1 MPVQSPRHTT
11 GDWQNDPMSVVG
23 NSSRFTRAV
32 GLLQA
37 LVSRQPGTFA
47 VAVGGAAVFAFFTAG
62 SSLGVRWMID
72 NVIVP
77 RFDEGSV
84 AAGSVLAGTVLLVS
98 IALIR
103 AAGVVVR
110 RVFAGK
116 TEWGVA
122 EKLGNEVVQRY
133 ADQPAVWHRTRS
145 AGDLVSRAGVD
156 VEAAVSVLA
165 PLPYG
170 SSVVLLLF
178 ISAIG
183 LLLTDPV
190 VGAVAALVLPM
201 LLVVNLGYQR
211 RVDRHFDEAQKQMG
225 SLSEAV
231 LESFEGVAVVKAF
244 GAEHRETERLSL
256 ITGRL
261 RDARMRAVRVR
272 ATFEMALDA
281 VPSLANLLMLWV
293 GAHRVS
299 GGHMSVGELAS
310 AMYLFTLLVMPL
322 RLIGYVFSELPHSSA
337 GWNRWREVTEE
348 PLRDDPRSVITRSNA
363 GIAVAVR
370 DLSVS
375 HDGQRVLS
383 GVSFELPVGGHTA
396 VVGGTGVG
404 KSTLIAAIAG
414 LVPVDEG
421 RIEVAEGGCTVVFQE
436 PFVFSGTV
444 RFNICLGVD
453 VDDAVLSEAV
463 RVAEA
468 GFLTTLEKGL
478 DTELGERGVSLSGGQ
493 RQRLALARA
502 LATRR
507 PVLLLDDTTSSL
519 DPTTEAKVLA
529 NLSATS
535 LVDTVVSVASRPST
549 IATAD
554 RVVHLGTSG
563 RVTVGTHRDLMLSVP
578 EYRELIEAFD
588 ADRRETS
595 GNGTVVQ
602 GEHR

>member
-1 MPVQSPRHTT
+1 M
-11 GDWQNDPMSVVG
+11 
-23 NSSRFTRAV
+23 
-32 GLLQA
+32 LLSA

-77 RFDEGSV
+77 RFDDGSV
-84 AAGSVLAGTVLLVS
+84 GAGAVATGTLLLVA
-98 IALIR
+98 IALVR
-103 AAGVVVR
+103 AVGVVVR

-133 ADQPAVWHRTRS
+133 AAQPAAWHRSRS

-156 VEAAVSVLA
+156 VEAAVAVLA

-178 ISAIG
+178 ISGAG
-183 LLLTDPV
+183 LLLTDLV
-190 VGAVAALVLPM
+190 VGAVAAVVLPM
-201 LLVVNLGYQR
+201 LLFVNLGYQR

-225 SLSEAV
+225 KLSEAV
-231 LESFEGVAVVKAF
+231 LESFEGVSVVKAF

-261 RDARMRAVRVR
+261 RDARMRAVKVR

-281 VPSLANLLMLWV
+281 VPSMANLVILWV

-299 GGHMSVGELAS
+299 GGHLTVGELAS
-310 AMYLFTLLVMPL
+310 AMYLFTLLVLPL

-337 GWNRWREVTEE
+337 GWNRLREVTED
-348 PLRDDPRSVITRSNA
+348 PLRHDPRSDLGTTV
-363 GIAVAVR
+363 GDIAVSVR
-370 DLSVS
+370 DLVVS
-375 HDGQRVLS
+375 HAGQIVLD
-383 GVSFELPVGGHTA
+383 GVSFDLPRGGHTA
-396 VVGGTGVG
+396 IVGATGVG
-404 KSTLIAAIAG
+404 KSTLVAAIAG
-414 LVPVDEG
+414 LVPVDGG
-421 RIEVAEGGCTVVFQE
+421 RVDVAAGGCAVVFQE
-436 PFVFSGTV
+436 PFVFSGSV
-444 RFNICLGVD
+444 RFNLCLGTEVSD
-453 VDDAVLSEAV
+453 SVIAEAV

-468 GFLTTLEKGL
+468 GFLLTLENGL

-502 LATRR
+502 LVARR
-507 PVLLLDDTTSSL
+507 AVLLLDDTTSSL
-519 DPTTEAKVLA
+519 DPTTESSVLA
-529 NLSATS
+529 NLASTS

-554 RVVHLGTSG
+554 RVVHLGAG
-563 RVTVGTHRDLMLSVP
+563 GCITVGHHRDLMLSIA
-578 EYRELIEAFD
+578 EYRDLIEAFD
-588 ADRRETS
+588 ADRRQAAKTDAARSTTVETD
-595 GNGTVVQ
+595 T
-602 GEHR
+602 

>member
-1 MPVQSPRHTT
+1 
-11 GDWQNDPMSVVG
+11 MS
-23 NSSRFTRAV
+23 
-32 GLLQA
+32 LLRA
-37 LVSRQPGTFA
+37 LVSRQPGTFT

-77 RFDEGSV
+77 RFDDGSV
-84 AAGSVLAGTVLLVS
+84 GAGAVATGTLLLVA
-98 IALIR
+98 IALVR
-103 AAGVVVR
+103 AVGVVVR

-133 ADQPAVWHRTRS
+133 AAQPAVWHRSRS

-156 VEAAVSVLA
+156 VEAAVAVLA

-178 ISAIG
+178 ISGAG
-183 LLLTDPV
+183 LLLTDLV
-190 VGAVAALVLPM
+190 VGAVAAVVLPM
-201 LLVVNLGYQR
+201 LLFVNLGYQR

-225 SLSEAV
+225 KLSEAV
-231 LESFEGVAVVKAF
+231 LESFEGVSVVKAF

-261 RDARMRAVRVR
+261 RDARMRAVKVR

-281 VPSLANLLMLWV
+281 VPSLANLVILWV

-299 GGHMSVGELAS
+299 GGHLTVGELAS
-310 AMYLFTLLVMPL
+310 AMYLFTLLVLPL

-337 GWNRWREVTEE
+337 GWNRLREVNED
-348 PLRDDPRSVITRSNA
+348 PLRHDPRSDLGTTV
-363 GIAVAVR
+363 GDIAVSVR
-370 DLSVS
+370 DLVVS
-375 HDGQRVLS
+375 HAGQLVLD
-383 GVSFELPVGGHTA
+383 GVSFELPRGGHTA
-396 VVGGTGVG
+396 IVGATGVG
-404 KSTLIAAIAG
+404 KSTLVAAIAG
-414 LVPVDEG
+414 LVPVDRG
-421 RIEVAEGGCTVVFQE
+421 RVDVAAGGCAVVFQE

-444 RFNICLGVD
+444 RFNLCLG
-453 VDDAVLSEAV
+453 SEVSDSVITEAL

-468 GFLTTLEKGL
+468 GFLVTLENGL

-502 LATRR
+502 LVARR
-507 PVLLLDDTTSSL
+507 AVLLLDDTTSSL
-519 DPTTEAKVLA
+519 DPTTESNVLA
-529 NLSATS
+529 NLASTS

-554 RVVHLGTSG
+554 RVVHLGADG
-563 RVTVGTHRDLMLSVP
+563 CVTVGHHRDLMSSIA

-588 ADRRETS
+588 ADRRQTTRADGGRSAAVETD
-595 GNGTVVQ
+595 
-602 GEHR
+602 R

>member
-1 MPVQSPRHTT
+1 
-11 GDWQNDPMSVVG
+11 MSVAVD
-23 NSSRFTRAV
+23 SSRFKRALV
-32 GLLQA
+32 LLSA

-47 VAVGGAAVFAFFTAG
+47 VAVSGAAVFAFFTAG

-77 RFDEGSV
+77 RFDDGKVGAGAV
-84 AAGSVLAGTVLLVS
+84 ATGTLLLVS
-98 IALIR
+98 IALVR

-122 EKLGNEVVQRY
+122 EKLGNDVVARY
-133 ADQPAVWHRTRS
+133 AAQPTVWHRSRS

-156 VEAAVSVLA
+156 VEAAVAVLA

-170 SSVVLLLF
+170 SSVILLLF
-178 ISAIG
+178 ISGAG
-183 LLLTDPV
+183 LLLTDVV
-190 VGAVAALVLPM
+190 VGAVAAFVLPM

-225 SLSEAV
+225 KLSEAV
-231 LESFEGVAVVKAF
+231 LESFEGVSVVKAF

-261 RDARMRAVRVR
+261 RDARMRAVKVR

-281 VPSLANLLMLWV
+281 VPSLANLVILWV

-299 GGHMSVGELAS
+299 GGHLTVGELAS
-310 AMYLFTLLVMPL
+310 AMYLFTLLVLPL

-337 GWNRWREVTEE
+337 GWNRLREVTED
-348 PLRDDPRSVITRSNA
+348 PLRDDPRSSLGVAGA
-363 GIAVAVR
+363 GIAVSVR
-370 DLSVS
+370 DVVVS
-375 HDGQRVLS
+375 HEGQQVLA
-383 GVSFELPVGGHTA
+383 GVSFDLPRGGHTA
-396 VVGGTGVG
+396 IVGATGVG
-404 KSTLIAAIAG
+404 KSTLISAIAG
-414 LVPVDEG
+414 LVPVDRG
-421 RIEVAEGGCTVVFQE
+421 HIDVAAGGCAVVFQE

-444 RFNICLGVD
+444 RFNLCLGAEVPDD
-453 VDDAVLSEAV
+453 VIAEAL

-468 GFLTTLEKGL
+468 GFLLTLEDGL
-478 DTELGERGVSLSGGQ
+478 ETELGERGVSLSGGQ

-502 LATRR
+502 LAARR

-519 DPTTEAKVLA
+519 DPTTESNVLA
-529 NLSATS
+529 NLSSTT

-549 IATAD
+549 ISTVD
-554 RVVHLGTSG
+554 RVVHLGADG
-563 RVTVGTHRDLMLSVP
+563 RVTVGSHRELMSGLP
-578 EYRELIEAFD
+578 DYRELIEAFD
-588 ADRRETS
+588 ADRRRDAVADEALT
-595 GNGTVVQ
+595 GQ
-602 GEHR
+602 FEREQ